1 MTKSRKPLIIIGA
14 VVGLCAIGFV
24 AARIMVVN
32 ASPTPGNLGVSN
44 GKLAPCPST
53 PNCVS
58 SQADN
63 PDKLIAPIA
72 FTTSAEEA
80 RAKLLNVLESMSRLD
95 IVDNQPT
102 YIRAET
108 QSPMIGFI
116 DDNEFYIDE
125 EAGVIH
131 IRAAARLGQS
141 DLNKNRERMDSIRA
155 AFNSGQ

>member
-1 MTKSRKPLIIIGA
+1 
-14 VVGLCAIGFV
+14 
-24 AARIMVVN
+24 
-32 ASPTPGNLGVSN
+32 
-44 GKLAPCPST
+44 
-53 PNCVS
+53 
-58 SQADN
+58 
-63 PDKLIAPIA
+63 
-72 FTTSAEEA
+72 
-80 RAKLLNVLESMSRLD
+80 MSRLD

-108 QSPMIGFI
+108 QSPLIGFI

-155 AFNSGQ
+155 AFNSGQWLHPAIINPHNKSNNNPH